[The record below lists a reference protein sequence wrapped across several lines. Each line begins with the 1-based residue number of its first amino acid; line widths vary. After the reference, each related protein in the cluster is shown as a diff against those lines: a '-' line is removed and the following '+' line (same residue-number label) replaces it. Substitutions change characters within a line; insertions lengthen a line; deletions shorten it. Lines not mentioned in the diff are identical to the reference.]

1 MPALN
6 VIIVIVLFFA
16 FLLSLKATVTIA
28 YCGEVTLFVR
38 VLFLKI
44 KILPAKK
51 KKYPKSMSAKKMRKL
66 KEKQAKKEAAK
77 KKKKAEKKAAKELE
91 KQEKIKAKAE
101 GTVKKEKKSPG
112 EILDIVSLVANLL
125 KQVIGKFF
133 GHLRIKIARIRLKIA
148 TGDAATTAITY
159 GAVTQAINVLF
170 PIIDNI
176 KTVKTPVNK
185 DIDISA
191 DFCSDETEIDI
202 ELSFALRVCHLF
214 HVLGAALGQL
224 IKYIFKTVK
233 RKIKKAAEQDGS
245 APKANGHK
253 VS

>member
-1 MPALN
+1 MTAL
-6 VIIVIVLFFA
+6 IVIVLFLA
-16 FLLSLKATVTIA
+16 FLLSLKATVTVA

-38 VLFLKI
+38 VLCFKI

-51 KKYPKSMSAKKMRKL
+51 KKYPQSMSAKKARKI
-66 KEKQAKKEAAK
+66 KEKCEKKEAK
-77 KKKKAEKKAAKELE
+77 KKLKKAEKKAAKEQKKEE
-91 KQEKIKAKAE
+91 KKKAKAE
-101 GTVKKEKKSPG
+101 GTVKKEKKSAG

-202 ELSFALRVCHLF
+202 ELSFALRVWHLF

-245 APKANGHK
+245 APKNAEHK
-253 VS
+253 VN

>member
-1 MPALN
+1 MVALN
-6 VIIVIVLFFA
+6 VIVVIVLFFA
-16 FLLSLKATVTIA
+16 FLLSLKATITIA

-44 KILPAKK
+44 RILPAKK
-51 KKYPKSMSAKKMRKL
+51 KKYTQSMSAKKMRKWQ
-66 KEKQAKKEAAK
+66 KKQEKKEARK
-77 KKKKAEKKAAKELE
+77 KQKKAEKKKAKELE
-91 KQEKIKAKAE
+91 KQEKKKARE
-101 GTVKKEKKSPG
+101 SGEIKKEKKSPG
-112 EILDIVSLVANLL
+112 EILDIISLVANIL

-185 DIDISA
+185 DIDVSA

-202 ELSFALRVCHLF
+202 ELSFSLRVWHLF

-233 RKIKKAAEQDGS
+233 RKLKRAAEQDDS
-245 APKANGHK
+245 PQIQNGHK
-253 VS
+253 VK

>member
-1 MPALN
+1 MTAL
-6 VIIVIVLFFA
+6 IVIVLFLA
-16 FLLSLKATVTIA
+16 FLLSLKATVTVA

-38 VLFLKI
+38 VLCFKI

-51 KKYPKSMSAKKMRKL
+51 KKYPQSMSAKKARKI
-66 KEKQAKKEAAK
+66 KEKREKKEAK
-77 KKKKAEKKAAKELE
+77 KKLKKAEKKAAKEQKKEE
-91 KQEKIKAKAE
+91 KKKAKAE
-101 GTVKKEKKSPG
+101 GTLKKEKKSAG

-202 ELSFALRVCHLF
+202 ELSFALRVWHLF
-214 HVLGAALGQL
+214 HVLGAAIGQF

-245 APKANGHK
+245 APKNAEHK
-253 VS
+253 VN

>member
-1 MPALN
+1 MTAL
-6 VIIVIVLFFA
+6 IVIVLFFA
-16 FLLSLKATVTIA
+16 FLLSLKATVTVA

-38 VLFLKI
+38 VLCFKI

-51 KKYPKSMSAKKMRKL
+51 KKYPKSMSAKKARKI
-66 KEKQAKKEAAK
+66 KEKREKKEAK
-77 KKKKAEKKAAKELE
+77 KKLKKAEKKAAKE
-91 KQEKIKAKAE
+91 QEKEEKKKAKAE
-101 GTVKKEKKSPG
+101 GTLKKEKKSPG

-202 ELSFALRVCHLF
+202 EISFALRVWHLF

-233 RKIKKAAEQDGS
+233 RKIKKAAEQEGPT
-245 APKANGHK
+245 PKNTEHK
-253 VS
+253 VN

>member
-1 MPALN
+1 MTAL
-6 VIIVIVLFFA
+6 IVIVLFFA
-16 FLLSLKATVTIA
+16 FLLSLKATVTVA

-38 VLFLKI
+38 VLCFKI

-51 KKYPKSMSAKKMRKL
+51 KKYPKSMSAKKARKI
-66 KEKQAKKEAAK
+66 KEKREKKEAK
-77 KKKKAEKKAAKELE
+77 KKLKKAEKKAAKE
-91 KQEKIKAKAE
+91 QEKEEKKKAKAE
-101 GTVKKEKKSPG
+101 GTLKKEKKSPG

-125 KQVIGKFF
+125 KKVIGKFF

-202 ELSFALRVCHLF
+202 EISFALRVWHLF

-233 RKIKKAAEQDGS
+233 RKIKKAAEQEGS
-245 APKANGHK
+245 TPKNTEHK
-253 VS
+253 VN

>member
-1 MPALN
+1 MPAL
-6 VIIVIVLFFA
+6 IIIALFLT

-28 YCGEVTLFVR
+28 YCGEVTLFVK
-38 VLFLKI
+38 VLFIKI

-51 KKYPKSMSAKKMRKL
+51 KKYPQSISAKKMRKWR
-66 KEKQAKKEAAK
+66 EKQEKKEAK
-77 KKKKAEKKAAKELE
+77 KKLKKAEKKAAKEQKKEE
-91 KQEKIKAKAE
+91 KKKAKAE
-101 GTVKKEKKSPG
+101 GTVKKEKKSAG

-125 KQVIGKFF
+125 KQVICKFF

-170 PIIDNI
+170 PIIDGI

-202 ELSFALRVCHLF
+202 EVSFALRVWHLF